1 MISVVE
7 HFFTCLLVICVFFG
21 KMSSAQFLIRL
32 FGCLL
37 LSCISSLY
45 ILEIKPLSVSLF
57 ANIFS
62 KSIGFLKILF
72 MVPFDVQKLT
82 SLGRSHLLI
91 FAFISISKA

>member
-1 MISVVE
+1 MPIG
-7 HFFTCLLVICVFFG
+7 HPYVFFG
-21 KMSSAQFLIRL
+21 EISSAQFLIRL

-72 MVPFDVQKLT
+72 MVPFDVRKLT

-91 FAFISISKA
+91 FDFISISKA